1 MTKSKILFSSLIVIL
16 ATLFIYSCA
25 KDRNSID
32 PVAKEQTVE
41 NRMSGSAC
49 SPQTL
54 YPILVGCIDYPRS
67 IQIDFA
73 LGLDL
78 YSTSSLLYQL
88 CPGVQFNVTYTYT
101 VCNVNQPSE
110 IHYVHNLN
118 YNLVDI
124 IAACPA
130 LQTEITNQT
139 NQGNLTEFLDKL
151 DFDISQQVEFT
162 EAYNAAV
169 IDPDKYKCGPNVG
182 QFYNVKFIQ
191 NTCYRWVPFLDGP
204 KDRPIPAY
212 KKEACNESICCIRI
226 GQYCVDGSFNGQ
238 PNLQGSGNSSYERTE
253 GQCPLD
259 CKHEC
264 GDPNSF

>member
-1 MTKSKILFSSLIVIL
+1 MKHFKFLLGSAMVIL
-16 ATLFIYSCA
+16 AAFFIYSCA
-25 KDRNSID
+25 KDSNTIV
-32 PVAKEQTVE
+32 PVSKEQTFE

-49 SPQTL
+49 SPKTL
-54 YPILVGCIDYPRS
+54 YPILIGCTDYPKS

-78 YSTSSLLYQL
+78 YSTNSLLYQL

-101 VCNVNQPSE
+101 VCNNNLPTE

-118 YNLVDI
+118 YNLADI

-139 NQGNLTEFLDKL
+139 NLGNLTAFLDKL
-151 DFDISQQVEFT
+151 DFDISKQVEFT

-169 IDPDKYKCGPNVG
+169 IDLDKYKCGPNGG
-182 QFYNVKFIQ
+182 QYYNVKFIQ
-191 NTCYRWVPFLDGP
+191 NTCYKWVPFLDGP

-212 KKEACNESICCIRI
+212 RKETCNESICCIRL
-226 GQYCVDGSFNGQ
+226 GQYCVDGFYNGQ

-253 GQCPLD
+253 GECPLV
-259 CKHEC
+259 CTHEC
-264 GDPNSF
+264 GDTSSF